1 MWVAHGSR
9 RHGVGHADSAAA
21 SLSPVAV
28 APATFLIFIYYY
40 YFPATVPQLDRPII
54 MLDFGSVLAP
64 PPATVFASPGGEWDL
79 AVDSQDKLGLI
90 SLTPWSH
97 VAIVL
102 PLAGTAVFSHA
113 RFSIG
118 YLKTWRNVSAVG
130 YWVDT
135 APGLPAAGQDG
146 GVGAGKPGAR
156 CKPAFAEGLE
166 KIDAFNPKYES
177 VYDAFHFKHEIEI
190 GKGTGGKPPGTLYLH
205 LCLLPYAF
213 SAINDRSDFPDK
225 GKVMGKFKLLSVI
238 MYRHSRR

>member
-1 MWVAHGSR
+1 
-9 RHGVGHADSAAA
+9 
-21 SLSPVAV
+21 
-28 APATFLIFIYYY
+28 
-40 YFPATVPQLDRPII
+40 